1 MTATFFLEGETLM
14 IEETKTDIYEIRI
27 PSMNLSVREISMSA
41 GKRIMLLR
49 AVTTKVRPHR
59 GRMVE
64 MTLYET
70 FNFNKNEKGYWSGWI
85 PNE

>member
-1 MTATFFLEGETLM
+1 M

-27 PSMNLSVREISMSA
+27 PSMNLTVKEICMGA

-49 AVTTKVRPHR
+49 AIATRVRHHR

-70 FNFNKNEKGYWSGWI
+70 FNFTKNEKGYWAGWI